1 MMNSVLQVAN
11 TRLKKTDLGRQM
23 LAQRAAMAAAV
34 RMWLITVDGKRDETE
49 LLALAQGLGL
59 DGHSTIERLLRE
71 GWISEEAGPETAPR
85 SSRREAAQLVT
96 ASQGAPVPSPSR
108 TAVPTSPTV
117 PAQASPAA
125 QEARKL
131 AAARMFA
138 IDLAC
143 RMLAGREGDL
153 RDRWRSVDDMRSF
166 EQWISECA
174 ARIFDVAGPERAG
187 TFLDRVSEVL
197 GRPIATAA

>member
-1 MMNSVLQVAN
+1 MMNSIPQVAN

-59 DGHSTIERLLRE
+59 DGHSTIERLLRD
-71 GWISEEAGPETAPR
+71 GWISGEAGPETAPR
-85 SSRREAAQLVT
+85 SSRPETAQLEAA
-96 ASQGAPVPSPSR
+96 
-108 TAVPTSPTV
+108 SPTV
-117 PAQASPAA
+117 PAQASQAA

-153 RDRWRSVDDMRSF
+153 RDRWRCVDDMKSF

-174 ARIFDVAGPERAG
+174 ARIFDDAGPERAG
-187 TFLDRVSEVL
+187 IFLDRVSEVL

>member
-1 MMNSVLQVAN
+1 MMNSILQVAN

-71 GWISEEAGPETAPR
+71 GWISEVAGPETAPR
-85 SSRREAAQLVT
+85 SSRRETAQLVA
-96 ASQGAPVPSPSR
+96 ASPGAPVPSPSE
-108 TAVPTSPTV
+108 TAVPASPTV
-117 PAQASPAA
+117 PAQASHAA

-138 IDLAC
+138 IDLVC

-174 ARIFDVAGPERAG
+174 ARISDVAGPERAG